1 MDDEAKFWLT
11 ILVAILLAVVL
22 MGLGCT
28 FINCWHMHRMAELG
42 YEERIVPGRQS
53 TLWQKLPQ
61 PVRYECDCPKVTP
74 LVSITNYV
82 QEVESYW
89 TTNRFDILETYIREQ
104 GRRALETVQVGEPPR
119 NRNESPRNYDPLHS
133 FGLSYSNGFFYAKED

>member
-11 ILVAILLAVVL
+11 VIVTILLAVVL
-22 MGLGCT
+22 IGLGCT
-28 FINCWHMHRMAELG
+28 YINCWHMHRMAELG

-61 PVRYECDCPKVTP
+61 PVRRECDCPKVMP
-74 LVSITNYV
+74 LATITNYV

-89 TTNRFDILETYIREQ
+89 TTNAFSTLADW
-104 GRRALETVQVGEPPR
+104 VV
-119 NRNESPRNYDPLHS
+119 S
-133 FGLSYSNGFFYAKED
+133 SNGVIISTRGN

>member
-22 MGLGCT
+22 TGLGCT

-61 PVRYECDCPKVTP
+61 PPPPITP
-74 LVSITNYV
+74 PSYSVVPCSSNVEAYV
-82 QEVESYW
+82 
-89 TTNRFDILETYIREQ
+89 TTNSFVIGGGKM
-104 GRRALETVQVGEPPR
+104 GRIEWFEEL
-119 NRNESPRNYDPLHS
+119 
-133 FGLSYSNGFFYAKED
+133 K

>member
-1 MDDEAKFWLT
+1 MDDEAKFWFRCF
-11 ILVAILLAVVL
+11 VALLLAVVL
-22 MGLGCT
+22 AVLGGI

-61 PVRYECDCPKVTP
+61 SVRYGCDCPKVTP

-89 TTNRFDILETYIREQ
+89 TTNRFDILENYIKEQ
-104 GRRALETVQVGEPPR
+104 NRRALETVQVGEPPR
-119 NRNESPRNYDPLHS
+119 NHNESPHNYDPLHA

>member
-1 MDDEAKFWLT
+1 MDDEAKFWIT
-11 ILVAILLAVVL
+11 VLVAILLAVVL

-42 YEERIVPGRQS
+42 YKERIVPGRQS

-61 PVRYECDCPKVTP
+61 PVRHECDCPKMMP
-74 LVSITNYV
+74 LVAITNYV

-89 TTNRFDILETYIREQ
+89 TTNANSMLIDYI
-104 GRRALETVQVGEPPR
+104 V
-119 NRNESPRNYDPLHS
+119 S
-133 FGLSYSNGFFYAKED
+133 SNGMIISTRGN

>member
-61 PVRYECDCPKVTP
+61 PPPPITP
-74 LVSITNYV
+74 PSYSIVPCSSNVEAYV
-82 QEVESYW
+82 
-89 TTNRFDILETYIREQ
+89 TTNSFVIGGGKM
-104 GRRALETVQVGEPPR
+104 GRIEWFEEL
-119 NRNESPRNYDPLHS
+119 
-133 FGLSYSNGFFYAKED
+133 K

>member
-1 MDDEAKFWLT
+1 MDNEAKFWIT
-11 ILVAILLAVVL
+11 ILVAIPLTIVL

-61 PVRYECDCPKVTP
+61 PPARCDCPRAWVEP

-82 QEVESYW
+82 QEVEQYY
-89 TTNRFDILETYIREQ
+89 TTNAFS
-104 GRRALETVQVGEPPR
+104 A
-119 NRNESPRNYDPLHS
+119 PLDYVVS
-133 FGLSYSNGFFYAKED
+133 SNGMIISTKGN

>member
-53 TLWQKLPQ
+53 ALWQKLPQ
-61 PVRYECDCPKVTP
+61 PPPPQPITP
-74 LVSITNYV
+74 PSYSIVPCSSNVEAYV
-82 QEVESYW
+82 
-89 TTNRFDILETYIREQ
+89 TTNSFVIGGGKM
-104 GRRALETVQVGEPPR
+104 GRIEWFEEL
-119 NRNESPRNYDPLHS
+119 
-133 FGLSYSNGFFYAKED
+133 K

>member
-1 MDDEAKFWLT
+1 MDDEAKFWIT
-11 ILVAILLAVVL
+11 VLVAILLAVVL

-61 PVRYECDCPKVTP
+61 PVRYGCDCPKVMP

-89 TTNRFDILETYIREQ
+89 TTNRFDILESYIKEQ

-119 NRNESPRNYDPLHS
+119 NRNESPHNYDPLPA

>member
-1 MDDEAKFWLT
+1 MDDEAKFWFRCV
-11 ILVAILLAVVL
+11 VAVLLAVVL
-22 MGLGCT
+22 AVLGGV

-61 PVRYECDCPKVTP
+61 PVRYECDCPKVMP
-74 LVSITNYV
+74 LATITNYV

-89 TTNRFDILETYIREQ
+89 TTNAFSTLVDW
-104 GRRALETVQVGEPPR
+104 VV
-119 NRNESPRNYDPLHS
+119 S
-133 FGLSYSNGFFYAKED
+133 SNGVIISTRGN

>member
-1 MDDEAKFWLT
+1 MDDEAKFWFRC
-11 ILVAILLAVVL
+11 LVAILLTVVL
-22 MGLGCT
+22 AVLGGI

-61 PVRYECDCPKVTP
+61 PPVRCDCPRAWVEP

-82 QEVESYW
+82 QEVEQYY
-89 TTNRFDILETYIREQ
+89 TTNAFS
-104 GRRALETVQVGEPPR
+104 ALLDYVV
-119 NRNESPRNYDPLHS
+119 S
-133 FGLSYSNGFFYAKED
+133 SNGMIISTKGN

>member
-1 MDDEAKFWLT
+1 MDDEAKFWIT
-11 ILVAILLAVVL
+11 VLVAILLAVVL

-61 PVRYECDCPKVTP
+61 PVRYGCDCPKVTP

-89 TTNRFDILETYIREQ
+89 TTNRFDILVNYVREAQ
-104 GRRALETVQVGEPPR
+104 QRVC
-119 NRNESPRNYDPLHS
+119 ESTNYWP
-133 FGLSYSNGFFYAKED
+133 FGSNVIVNSNGWLELKED